1 MKIEI
6 AILMLAS
13 CATIVA
19 AQSQPDPCATAP
31 ASCATLIT
39 TRATSE
45 TRIANTVVD
54 VSVAVNA
61 SGKDLADVQ
70 RALATQS
77 NGLLAY
83 LRGQKVDRLITSN
96 INFSPDMRS
105 QKNAPDKTVGYNGSE
120 QVSFRTTPE
129 KAPDILAG
137 VLTNGAN
144 EIEGTTFTPTEQ
156 EIADARKKLSEDATK
171 TAVAQADAI
180 ARAAGLHVV
189 AVRDINVDNG
199 VFQPMPRAR
208 VMAFSAGVAAPPP
221 PPMQAASGDQ
231 QISVSVNIT
240 VAAMR

>member
-1 MKIEI
+1 MKISI
-6 AILMLAS
+6 ALLMVVS

-19 AQSQPDPCATAP
+19 AQTQADPCATAP

-61 SGKDLADVQ
+61 FGKDLAEVQ

-96 INFSPDMRS
+96 INFSPDTRS
-105 QKNAPDKTVGYNGSE
+105 QKNGPDKTVGSNGSE

-129 KAPDILAG
+129 KAPDVLAG

-156 EIADARKKLSEDATK
+156 EISDARKKLSEDATK

-180 ARAAGLHVV
+180 ARAAGMHVV
-189 AVRDINVDNG
+189 AVRNINVDNG
-199 VFQPMPRAR
+199 MVQPMPRAR
-208 VMAFSAGVAAPPP
+208 VMAMNLDATAKLD
-221 PPMQAASGDQ
+221 PMQAASGDQ

-240 VAAMR
+240 AAAMR

>member
-1 MKIEI
+1 MKISI
-6 AILMLAS
+6 ALLMVVS

-19 AQSQPDPCATAP
+19 AQTQADPCATAP

-61 SGKDLADVQ
+61 FGKDLAEVQ

-96 INFSPDMRS
+96 INFSPDTRS
-105 QKNAPDKTVGYNGSE
+105 QKNGPDKTVGYNGSE

-129 KAPDILAG
+129 KAPDVLAG

-156 EIADARKKLSEDATK
+156 EISDARKKLSEDATK

-180 ARAAGLHVV
+180 ARAAGMHVV
-189 AVRDINVDNG
+189 AVRNINVDNG
-199 VFQPMPRAR
+199 MVQPMPRAR
-208 VMAFSAGVAAPPP
+208 VMAMNLDATAKLD
-221 PPMQAASGDQ
+221 PMQAASGDQ

-240 VAAMR
+240 AAAMR

>member
-1 MKIEI
+1 MKVRI
-6 AILMLAS
+6 ALLMLIS
-13 CATIVA
+13 CATVVA
-19 AQSQPDPCATAP
+19 AQTQVDPCATAP

-39 TRATSE
+39 TRATSQ

-54 VSVAVNA
+54 ISVAVNA
-61 SGKDLADVQ
+61 SGKDLPEVQ

-83 LRGQKVDRLITSN
+83 LRGQKVDRLITAN
-96 INFSPDMRS
+96 INFSPDTRS
-105 QKNAPDKTVGYNGSE
+105 QKNAPDRTVGYNGSE

-144 EIEGTTFTPTEQ
+144 EIEGTSFTPTEQ
-156 EIADARKKLSEDATK
+156 EISDARKKLSEDATK

-180 ARAAGLHVV
+180 AHAAGMHVV
-189 AVRDINVDNG
+189 AVRNINVDNG
-199 VFQPMPRAR
+199 MVQPMPMRNGMMFEMKAQ
-208 VMAFSAGVAAPPP
+208 APAV
-221 PPMQAASGDQ
+221 PMQTASGEQ

-240 VAAMR
+240 AAAMR